1 MAKIRSDNNSIRGE
15 RKMNKRI
22 YKLLLIVTTILLVS
36 CFTHGAKYNDDEI
49 VLKLGLRTI
58 EICFPD
64 KKNVYYI
71 MCSENGRLM
80 PGPPVNVIG
89 KVDCIEM
96 SDAPD
101 VINFSTKMV
110 YSYRI
115 ETSDKVYTGKFML
128 IDKKNPDIKRKI
140 KYGSPDVDNIEI
152 VLLPDDYEN
161 DNMNEYRK

>member
-1 MAKIRSDNNSIRGE
+1 M
-15 RKMNKRI
+15 KRI
-22 YKLLLIVTTILLVS
+22 YKLVSIVVLFIFVS

-58 EICFPD
+58 EICFPN
-64 KKNVYYI
+64 KKNVNLI
-71 MCSENGRLM
+71 MCSENGRLI

-89 KVDCIEM
+89 KVDCVEL

-110 YSYRI
+110 YSYKIRTY
-115 ETSDKVYTGKFML
+115 EELYSGKFML
-128 IDKKNPDIKRKI
+128 IDKKNPDLKRKI

-152 VLLPDDYEN
+152 VLLPDDYE
-161 DNMNEYRK
+161 E